1 VAQKRLIVESE
12 VHALARG
19 SELVI
24 TKDVII
30 TPAALDA
37 AFERRIRVV
46 RLDKS
51 PLDKGGA
58 GAPAAVQPATNLW
71 QRMHQGEGT
80 YVVQVKNGRATV
92 SRLTDQGPI
101 HFGSE

>member
-1 VAQKRLIVESE
+1 MAQKRLIVESE

-24 TKDVII
+24 SKDVII

-37 AFERRIRVV
+37 AFARQIRVV
-46 RLDKS
+46 RIDKS
-51 PLDKGGA
+51 PDS
-58 GAPAAVQPATNLW
+58 APSVVAAPTNLW

>member
-1 VAQKRLIVESE
+1 MAQKRLIVESE

-24 TKDVII
+24 GKDVII

-37 AFERRIRVV
+37 AFERQIRVV
-46 RLDKS
+46 RLDKAV
-51 PLDKGGA
+51 D
-58 GAPAAVQPATNLW
+58 GAPPAVQPATNLW

>member
-1 VAQKRLIVESE
+1 MAQKRLIVESE

-24 TKDVII
+24 GRDVII

-46 RLDKS
+46 WLERAAE
-51 PLDKGGA
+51 GA
-58 GAPAAVQPATNLW
+58 SAPVAPASNLW

-80 YVVQVKNGRATV
+80 YVVQVKNGRASV